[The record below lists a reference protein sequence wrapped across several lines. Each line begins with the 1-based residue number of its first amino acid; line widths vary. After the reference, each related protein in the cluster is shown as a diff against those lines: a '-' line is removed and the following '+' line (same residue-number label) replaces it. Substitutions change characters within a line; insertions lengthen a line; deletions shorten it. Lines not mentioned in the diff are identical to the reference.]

1 MYFVLQTMGL
11 VCFYVSQWEESKTH
25 VLRTS
30 SLSWW
35 GVTESKLYVI
45 TSHVCLF
52 SATCDDIPCDREC
65 RIWILPLL
73 NDFWKL
79 VSAGNQRAD
88 GLVPVLAF

>member
-35 GVTESKLYVI
+35 GVTESK
-45 TSHVCLF
+45 
-52 SATCDDIPCDREC
+52 
-65 RIWILPLL
+65 
-73 NDFWKL
+73 
-79 VSAGNQRAD
+79 
-88 GLVPVLAF
+88 